1 LQCQELLC
9 FAICIGYQF
18 AKQPK
23 EGPDGKDRTMP
34 VVSRR
39 KAIERLGGLAV
50 LAVGA
55 TVLPAGSRIARGQAG
70 QPSKVGTRVITLGTQ
85 GGPFPQVHRAQSSN
99 LLLVNDT
106 PYIIDAGDGVVRR
119 LAKGNF
125 STAAIGTIFL
135 THLHDDHTSGLGT
148 LMSVAWDQNRTIP
161 INVYGPPRTEE
172 LVKAAIQ
179 YFSISAEIRID
190 DGGRTVPLRQVFFGH
205 DVGTG
210 LVFQDA
216 NIKVTAVE
224 NSHFDFHKDRGK
236 HKSYSYRFETPDRVI
251 VFTGD
256 TGQSDALAELAKGA
270 DLLFTE
276 TNTFE
281 DRKEMMIESGQWQRM
296 TESEREG
303 LQRQGA
309 YGHMTQRMLGEMAA
323 RANVKT
329 VVLTH
334 LTYSPSGNYERRAE
348 EVRKYFSGPV
358 ILAKDL
364 MEF

>member
-1 LQCQELLC
+1 
-9 FAICIGYQF
+9 
-18 AKQPK
+18 
-23 EGPDGKDRTMP
+23 MP
-34 VVSRR
+34 VISRR
-39 KAIERLGGLAV
+39 NAIKRLGGLAG
-50 LAVGA
+50 LAAGA
-55 TVLPAGSRIARGQAG
+55 AVLPASLRIARGQAS
-70 QPSKVGTRVITLGTQ
+70 QPSKAGTRVITLGTQ
-85 GGPFPQVHRAQSSN
+85 GGPYPQAHRAQSSN
-99 LLLVNDT
+99 LLVVNGT
-106 PYIIDAGDGVVRR
+106 HYIVDAGDGVARR
-119 LAKGNF
+119 LAKGKF
-125 STAAIGTIFL
+125 SIAAIGTIFL
-135 THLHDDHTSGLGT
+135 THLHDDHTAGLGT
-148 LMSVAWDQNRTIP
+148 LMSAAWDQNRTSP
-161 INVYGPPRTEE
+161 INVYGPPRTDE

-179 YFSISAEIRID
+179 YFTISAEIRID
-190 DGGRTVPLRQVFFGH
+190 DGGKTVPLSQVFFGH

-210 LVFQDA
+210 LVFRDA

-224 NSHFDFHKDRGK
+224 NSHFDFHRDRGK

-256 TGQSDALAELAKGA
+256 TGQSDALTELAKDA

-281 DRKEMMIESGQWQRM
+281 DRKQMMIESGQWQRM
-296 TESEREG
+296 TEAEREG

-309 YGHMTQRMLGEMAA
+309 FGHMTQRILGEMAA
-323 RANVKT
+323 RAKVKT

-358 ILAKDL
+358 IIAKDL